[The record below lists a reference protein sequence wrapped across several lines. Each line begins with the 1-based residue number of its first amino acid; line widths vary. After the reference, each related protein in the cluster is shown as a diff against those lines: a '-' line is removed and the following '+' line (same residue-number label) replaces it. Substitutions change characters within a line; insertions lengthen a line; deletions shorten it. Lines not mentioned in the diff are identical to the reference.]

1 MNNLSK
7 LFVSLAAVAMTA
19 ACSSDEPAHNTGNEK
34 PVGDVA
40 YMTINISDVNSF
52 GGFNAPSRAAS
63 TADDFDLG
71 TDSEH
76 KVSSAR
82 FFFYDGDGNYV
93 MTSTL
98 GNPKFTDPTDNED
111 KNIEYIGANNVLVL
125 EGLTEK
131 GYPSYVITVLN
142 APDFVCPETN
152 IAACAEALQQYAAA
166 FAESKT
172 DAAKGTFVMSTSSY
186 LGTGDKNHDDTYYY
200 ATKLDATD
208 FYLTP
213 EEATTTGKAVKI
225 YVERLAA
232 KVTLK
237 VADTLESVTANDKDG
252 KSHTLYKLSAS
263 LSGSINGDL
272 NDQPATT
279 TQLYVEVEGWSLN
292 ATAKESHLSK
302 QFITG
307 TNGWNATANPWAD
320 WNEAG
325 RHRSYWAKSVY
336 YNDPKIVA
344 GDYASESYPLN
355 YVLNK
360 EVTNALGTAEYCYEN
375 TNAVDQITEQSQLEE
390 GKLYTLTPRV
400 THAVVRA
407 RVYSIDA
414 ETNICAPVDMIN
426 YNGLFFTTDS
436 FKAYLLQ
443 TLKAEG
449 KLNFYTRTL
458 DGTETDGTYS
468 YNQVDGAALALEAD
482 GTGSLGGAVFVPAE
496 GLDLYYNT
504 GEKDSKGQPI
514 YKSVND
520 PSYEGE
526 TFAAVIADAQDGTTL
541 TNFNEGESVYYIPVQ
556 HLNNADLANEGAI
569 GVVRNHSYQM
579 TISQF
584 KNVGHGVF
592 DPDSD
597 EVKVIPDE
605 KEDPRYYLGVHIN
618 VLSWRIVNMGNIVL

>member
-7 LFVSLAAVAMTA
+7 LFVSLAAVAMT

-52 GGFNAPSRAAS
+52 GGFGAPSRAAS
-63 TADDFDLG
+63 TPDDFDLG
-71 TDSEH
+71 SSDEH
-76 KVSSAR
+76 NVTSAR
-82 FFFYDGDGNYV
+82 FFFFDGDGKYV

-98 GNPKFTDPTDNED
+98 GNPSFTDPSDNEN

-152 IAACAEALQQYAAA
+152 MAACAEALQQYAAA
-166 FAESKT
+166 FPESKT

-213 EEATTTGKAVKI
+213 EEATTKGKAVKI

-237 VADTLESVTANDKDG
+237 VSDTLESVNAYDKDG

-279 TQLYVEVEGWSLN
+279 TQLYVEFEGWTLN
-292 ATAKESHLSK
+292 ATAKESYLSK
-302 QFITG
+302 HFLTG
-307 TNGWNATANPWAD
+307 SNAWDATANPWAD

-336 YNDPKIVA
+336 YNNAAIA
-344 GDYASESYPLN
+344 GDYASAEYPLN

-360 EVTNALGTAEYCYEN
+360 EVTNAAGQAEYCYEN
-375 TNAVDQITEQSQLEE
+375 TNTVDQITDASQLEE
-390 GKLYTLTPRV
+390 DKLFTLTPRV

-407 RVYSIDA
+407 RVYTIDEA
-414 ETNICAPVDMIN
+414 GVCAPVDMVN
-426 YNGLFFTTDS
+426 YNGLLFKTDS
-436 FKAYLLQ
+436 YKAYFLQ

-458 DGTETDGTYS
+458 EGTETDGTYT
-468 YNQVDGAALALEAD
+468 YNQVDAAALALEAD
-482 GTGSLGGAVFVPAE
+482 GTGSLGGAMFVPAE

-520 PSYEGE
+520 PAYEGE
-526 TFAAVIADAQDGTTL
+526 TFAKVIDDAQEGTTI
-541 TNFNEGESVYYIPVQ
+541 TNYNGGESVYYIPVQ

-592 DPDSD
+592 DPESD